1 MLGEKEGK
9 SITCHCRL
17 KPISTNPNWD
27 LLASLKHV
35 VHLAAPPCIL
45 LTPHKRPTWGDSI
58 QGPVSQAL
66 QRNERNLVKPLRLL
80 PLTLS
85 EVKRK
90 VQHCQ
95 WLLQSPMNIPKSNT
109 PTSQNT
115 QRLHYVLLSAQEE
128 RSALIEGKMTFTEW
142 IPPVIKG
149 CHYTHGASPRY
160 YWNNFGE
167 GTDEIT
173 MEQPGYAI
181 LKPFWWWHFIVDR
194 GGGKDYAYPSL
205 NGLK

>member
-1 MLGEKEGK
+1 MRG
-9 SITCHCRL
+9 IWW
-17 KPISTNPNWD
+17 N
-27 LLASLKHV
+27 
-35 VHLAAPPCIL
+35 HL
-45 LTPHKRPTWGDSI
+45 DS
-58 QGPVSQAL
+58 
-66 QRNERNLVKPLRLL
+66 LL

-85 EVKRK
+85 EVKRE

-128 RSALIEGKMTFTEW
+128 RSAPIEGKMTFTEW

-194 GGGKDYAYPSL
+194 GGERLCISKSQWAKIKSKYSSVHKL
-205 NGLK
+205 I